1 MIEDNNKISKIKKDY
16 MSGKTYKQIAE
27 KHGVTYN
34 EVLYLVKKKQ
44 WKRDSNL
51 SKVKKGNQNAKGNK
65 GGPGAE
71 KGNTRALKTGE
82 YETIYDDLLTDE
94 EKAIMKQQ
102 ELYDKKYQI
111 MSEIKILSIRERRIL
126 EKIKKMQ
133 DGKEMSIV
141 RMSKSSSNNVT
152 YRDNGTLTTTEAE
165 STINI
170 IQRLEEALTRVQEA
184 KRRYLDSYHK
194 IENDDRKLELELI
207 RLEREIAKEGTNDPE
222 NMKDDSFI
230 KALDDSVESAWDD
243 YDEEQ
248 ESKQE

>member
-94 EKAIMKQQ
+94 EKEIMDRIDI
-102 ELYDKKYQI
+102 EDKKKQTW
-111 MSEIKILSIRERRIL
+111 SEIKFLSIRARRISH
-126 EKIKKMQ
+126 KIEELKS
-133 DGKEMSIV
+133 GKEMTIIK
-141 RMSKSSSNNVT
+141 MSKNSLN
-152 YRDNGTLTTTEAE
+152 NGTSTNTEAE

-170 IQRLEEALTRVQEA
+170 IQRFSEALTRVQEA
-184 KRRYLDSYHK
+184 KRRYLDSYHRM
-194 IENDDRKLELELI
+194 ETDDRRFELDLI
-207 RLEREIAKEGTNDPE
+207 RLEMEAAREDSTNTEDL
-222 NMKDDSFI
+222 KDDSFI
-230 KALDDSVESAWDD
+230 KALNDTTEGVWDD
-243 YDEEQ
+243 YREDAEE
-248 ESKQE
+248 

>member
-141 RMSKSSSNNVT
+141 RMSKSSSNNVS

-165 STINI
+165 STLNI
-170 IQRLEEALTRVQEA
+170 VQRLEEALTRVQEA
-184 KRRYLDSYHK
+184 KRRYIDSYHK
-194 IENDDRKLELELI
+194 IETDDRKLELDLI
-207 RLEREIAKEGTNDPE
+207 RLEMEAARDDSSNTED
-222 NMKDDSFI
+222 MKDDSFI
-230 KALDDSVESAWDD
+230 KALNDSTEGAWND
-243 YDEEQ
+243 YTEE
-248 ESKQE
+248 E